1 MFCLG
6 EESLAAHMGERKP
19 REDLDAIAQI
29 AESQVENKDAD
40 DDMPELELV
49 RNESSLSKVEVS
61 V

>member
-49 RNESSLSKVEVS
+49 RNES
-61 V
+61 